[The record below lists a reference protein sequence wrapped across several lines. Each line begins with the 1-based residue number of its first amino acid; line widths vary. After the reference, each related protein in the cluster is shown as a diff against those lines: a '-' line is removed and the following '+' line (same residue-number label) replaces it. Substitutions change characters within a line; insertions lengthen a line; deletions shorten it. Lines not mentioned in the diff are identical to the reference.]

1 MTVPP
6 RASRARHRQLCL
18 IAVLLAV
25 GGCKYSGY
33 LPTEPAL
40 PTYTLQQLGLLSG
53 GTQSQATGGSAVVIV
68 GWATDAGGVAHAV
81 TFAAGSA
88 TQLREPAGAL
98 SSEAT
103 AVNSAG
109 QVVGFATLSNGIR
122 QAVVWPSS
130 SAAPTLLASLGGA
143 YSFAAG
149 INDQSTVFGA
159 AQTDSGDTVL
169 VAWQPNGATYAVA
182 RVDTTGGAG
191 DQAVALNNTGQF
203 AGNFANGGG
212 AFFWDPTDGFDTV
225 AAQTGTTTA
234 RGLSQYGIE
243 VGSIGNGSSPAQ
255 AYVYTGTIGVVVMG
269 GPPTGFTGVV
279 ANSVSAQGIIA
290 GTAFTT
296 SGGSMATSE
305 AVVGTVVNP
314 SGAFT
319 ALPTLGGTLAQAA
332 DNGITPCGVIL
343 GWATPTGS
351 SSHHAV
357 AWIPNGCTVP

>member
-1 MTVPP
+1 MTVSPAISP
-6 RASRARHRQLCL
+6 ARHRLCLVAVL
-18 IAVLLAV
+18 IAVS
-25 GGCKYSGY
+25 GCKYGGY
-33 LPTEPAL
+33 LPTQPAF
-40 PTYTLQQLGLLSG
+40 PTYTLQQLGLLPG
-53 GTQSQATGGSAVVIV
+53 GTQSQATGGSAEVIV
-68 GWATDAGGVAHAV
+68 GWATDAAGVAHAV

-88 TQLREPAGAL
+88 TQLREPAGSQ

-103 AVNSAG
+103 AANSTGA
-109 QVVGFATLSNGIR
+109 VVGFATLSSGVR
-122 QAVVWPSS
+122 QGVVWSS
-130 SAAPTLLASLGGA
+130 PSAAPTLLASLGGA
-143 YSFAAG
+143 YSSAASV
-149 INDQSTVFGA
+149 NDQGTVFGT
-159 AQTDSGDTVL
+159 AQTQSGDTVL

-182 RVDTTGGAG
+182 PVDTNGSG
-191 DQAVALNNTGQF
+191 DGQAIGINNTGQL

-225 AAQTGTTTA
+225 AAQTGATTA
-234 RGLSQYGIE
+234 RGLSQFGIE
-243 VGSIGNGSSPAQ
+243 VGAVSHGSAPAQ
-255 AYVYTGTIGVVVMG
+255 AYVFTGQIGLVVMG
-269 GPPTGFTGVV
+269 TPPTGYTDVV

-343 GWATPTGS
+343 GWATPTGNAL
-351 SSHHAV
+351 HRAV
-357 AWIPNGCTVP
+357 AWIPKGCAVP